1 MFYCTIL
8 VAFWRINTCTITQY
22 LIYNFLSILGESPL
36 WLVPVSI
43 STASSPTTAV
53 NRFVL
58 KDKQTT
64 VTLENVKPDEWVKV
78 SKNRGENLL
87 CTHDHSEKK
96 SLSLETSLYEWAL
109 RLFGS
114 FGLSTKEPY
123 TIMLCSLC
131 RRHHW
136 HHCC

>member
-1 MFYCTIL
+1 MQKDQSKVKQVFYCTIL
-8 VAFWRINTCTITQY
+8 VAFWPTNTRTINQY
-22 LIYNFLSILGESPL
+22 LIYNFLSIIGESPL

-87 CTHDHSEKK
+87 CIHDHSEKK
-96 SLSLETSLYEWAL
+96 SLSLGASLCEWAIRRFNYKKICIYSKL
-109 RLFGS
+109 RF
-114 FGLSTKEPY
+114 T
-123 TIMLCSLC
+123 ML
-131 RRHHW
+131 
-136 HHCC
+136 